1 MSSQRSRP
9 ATTDAIREAVR
20 DARVEAAV
28 AMLTA
33 LALLVVNGLVSRS
46 QGWRL
51 PGTPWWTW
59 IVLAV
64 PEVLLLILLV
74 VSALADVRPGRYRDV
89 VIVLLGVLALA
100 SLTAT
105 ALLMW
110 ALATAD
116 LTAGQLL
123 LNALAVWSTNLIVFG
138 LLFWELDGGGP
149 LQRGVRGSRA
159 PDFQFPQDVS
169 PDPASTGWRP
179 RLVDYM
185 YVSLTNSVAVSPT
198 DTMPLSRRAKS
209 LMGLESLISTVVVL
223 FVIARA
229 VNVLNT

>member
-1 MSSQRSRP
+1 MSSHRSRT
-9 ATTDAIREAVR
+9 ATTDGIREAVR

-28 AMLTA
+28 AMLAA

-74 VSALADVRPGRYRDV
+74 VSALGDVRPGRYRDV

-105 ALLMW
+105 GLLMW

-149 LQRGVRGSRA
+149 LQRGVRGSGA

-169 PDPASTGWRP
+169 PDPASTAWRP
-179 RLVDYM
+179 RLLDYM
-185 YVSLTNSVAVSPT
+185 YVSLTNSVALSPT
-198 DTMPLSRRAKS
+198 DAMPLSRRAKS

>member
-1 MSSQRSRP
+1 MSSDGSRT
-9 ATTDAIREAVR
+9 ATMDGIREAVR

-33 LALLVVNGLVSRS
+33 LALLVVNGLVSRW

-64 PEVLLLILLV
+64 PEVLLLMLLV
-74 VSALADVRPGRYRDV
+74 VSALGDVRPGRYRDV

-105 ALLMW
+105 GFLIW

-123 LNALAVWSTNLIVFG
+123 LTALVVWSTNLIVFG

-149 LQRGVRGSRA
+149 LQRVVRGSG
-159 PDFQFPQDVS
+159 PPTSSS
-169 PDPASTGWRP
+169 PRT
-179 RLVDYM
+179 
-185 YVSLTNSVAVSPT
+185 
-198 DTMPLSRRAKS
+198 
-209 LMGLESLISTVVVL
+209 
-223 FVIARA
+223 
-229 VNVLNT
+229 

>member
-1 MSSQRSRP
+1 MSPRGSRTG
-9 ATTDAIREAVR
+9 TTDASREAVL

-28 AMLTA
+28 AVLIA
-33 LALLVVNGLVSRS
+33 LALLVVNGLVSRW

-74 VSALADVRPGRYRDV
+74 VSALGGVRPGRHRDV

-105 ALLMW
+105 GLLLW
-110 ALATAD
+110 GLATAD

-123 LNALAVWSTNLIVFG
+123 LNAMAVWSTNLIIFG

-149 LQRGVRGSRA
+149 LQRVVRGSRG

-169 PDPASTGWRP
+169 PDRASTTWRP
-179 RLVDYM
+179 RLLDYM
-185 YVSLTNSVAVSPT
+185 YVSLTNSVALSPT
-198 DTMPLSRRAKS
+198 DAMPLSRRAKS
-209 LMGLESLISTVVVL
+209 LMGLESVVSTVIVV

>member
-1 MSSQRSRP
+1 MSSPGSRP
-9 ATTDAIREAVR
+9 ANADAIREAVR

-28 AMLTA
+28 AVLIA
-33 LALLVVNGLVSRS
+33 LALLVVNGLVSRW

-74 VSALADVRPGRYRDV
+74 VSALGDVRPGRHRDL
-89 VIVLLGVLALA
+89 VIALLGVLTLA

-105 ALLMW
+105 GLLLW
-110 ALATAD
+110 GLATAD

-149 LQRGVRGSRA
+149 LQRVARGSRGA
-159 PDFQFPQDVS
+159 DFQFPQDVS
-169 PDPASTGWRP
+169 PDRASTAWRP
-179 RLVDYM
+179 RLLDYM
-185 YVSLTNSVAVSPT
+185 YVSLTNSVALSPT
-198 DTMPLSRRAKS
+198 DAMPLSRRAKS
-209 LMGLESLISTVVVL
+209 LMGLESVVSTVIVV

>member
-1 MSSQRSRP
+1 MSSQGSRT
-9 ATTDAIREAVR
+9 ATTDTIREAVR
-20 DARVEAAV
+20 DARGEAALAV
-28 AMLTA
+28 LTA
-33 LALLVVNGLVSRS
+33 LALLVVNGLVSRW

-74 VSALADVRPGRYRDV
+74 VSALGDVRPGRYRDV

-105 ALLMW
+105 GLLLW

-123 LNALAVWSTNLIVFG
+123 LNALVVWSSNLIVFG

-149 LQRGVRGSRA
+149 LQRVVRGSRA

-169 PDPASTGWRP
+169 PDRAATPWRP
-179 RLVDYM
+179 RLLDYM

-198 DTMPLSRRAKS
+198 DAMPLSRRAKS
-209 LMGLESLISTVVVL
+209 LMGLESLVSVVIVV